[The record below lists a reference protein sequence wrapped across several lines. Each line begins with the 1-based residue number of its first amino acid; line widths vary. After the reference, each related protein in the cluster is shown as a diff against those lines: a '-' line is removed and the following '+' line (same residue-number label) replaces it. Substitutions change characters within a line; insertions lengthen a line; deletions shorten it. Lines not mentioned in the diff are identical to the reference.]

1 MSVVFA
7 LFWITSAA
15 FVGDILLGKIGVITG
30 GAVHQFLGEL
40 SHFILLA
47 FTAVFLT
54 AECLRREARRN
65 AASTNA
71 AALNNSQAPS
81 SQPTG
86 RLPHE

>member
-7 LFWITSAA
+7 LFWITSAV
-15 FVGDILLGKIGVITG
+15 FVGDVLLGKISVLTG
-30 GAVHQFLGEL
+30 GAVHQVLGEL
-40 SHFILLA
+40 AHFFLLA
-47 FTAVFLT
+47 LTAVFLT

-71 AALNNSQAPS
+71 AAANNSQALS